1 MLGTHP
7 FEAAAARGD
16 EEVAELQ
23 KLATDRN
30 DQTIFRRWPL
40 RQLRTDFGIVPTA

>member
-1 MLGTHP
+1 MLGTQP

-16 EEVAELQ
+16 EEAAELE
-23 KLATDRN
+23 KLAVDRN

-40 RQLRTDFGIVPTA
+40 RQLRKEFGIVPTA